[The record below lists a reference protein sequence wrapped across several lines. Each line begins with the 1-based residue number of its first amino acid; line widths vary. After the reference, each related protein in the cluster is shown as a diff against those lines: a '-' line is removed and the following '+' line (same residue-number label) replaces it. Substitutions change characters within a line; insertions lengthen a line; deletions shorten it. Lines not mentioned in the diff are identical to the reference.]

1 MMRNFLWLIL
11 LAPLLWAE
19 ARYSIQVLSVK
30 KKSSITE
37 EFMQRVKKISLPY
50 TQKHIDGYHKVF
62 IGEFQT
68 RAAAA
73 SVLAKVRESVQANA
87 FITVEREGP
96 VLKPRQKM
104 QQAMLMA
111 KARTLKK
118 MKEDESKHITKEL
131 AAVSPIKVSGPQ
143 EEIVVVKKDIKRVV
157 EKVEDVKTKEALSKE
172 APQNLFCKS
181 SKKSLREAEISEA
194 LAFYQGSSYYR
205 FRE

>member
-1 MMRNFLWLIL
+1 
-11 LAPLLWAE
+11 
-19 ARYSIQVLSVK
+19 
-30 KKSSITE
+30 
-37 EFMQRVKKISLPY
+37 MQRVKKISLPY

-181 SKKSLREAEISEA
+181 SKNRFGRQRYPRLWPFIRVLRIIGLESRLLTAAVVLSLIHI
-194 LAFYQGSSYYR
+194 
-205 FRE
+205 